1 MMTPDNLSW
10 FQADASELASVVFN
24 TARKPRACLN
34 FAEVLRPGVDIALGY
49 EASSS
54 FTSTV
59 PALIVLGDE
68 SVPKILGWLKV
79 YAPEAYPLTQFSRV
93 ISRSD
98 MDMSYQT
105 PSALERHDKWACII
119 LGELLGQS
127 GMDIDPSAL
136 PLSRAAA
143 CYSTPIARAKIV
155 HGNPDAARLCAER
168 LRVIERDDRF
178 FRRPVT
184 VDELTTVWS
193 VLTASNTFEDE
204 PITDNPRNLVFSIV
218 ETIAMY
224 ERPARNLELIRLQNY
239 PDLARD
245 SVEGRVLAF
254 QKLARDVAGNASPG
268 RRLSIHQ
275 SALLAG
281 GAYLVGRGTSHV
293 ALLNDLSAIAP
304 MAFAWFGLIAAL
316 HGSYGWDKAWAR
328 LVKGVE
334 RQLRM
339 KFDWEDPAMVDL
351 CWVEYV
357 WASKAFTSKTS
368 LGGIV
373 PLNAKALTIEFL
385 PGVACQFRLSGE
397 DARTPTAQPAL
408 GSFQASVGEAAP
420 SRPKETTSPSIPT
433 ASIEDTLR
441 LANELRTM
449 ALRVSE
455 LAKATQNIAMKAAG
469 RSSDEPSHPAQVE
482 NQDTLDLL
490 PPQPSS
496 KSKKRARKSTK

>member
-10 FQADASELASVVFN
+10 FQTDAAELANLVFN
-24 TARKPRACLN
+24 ATRKPKSPLN
-34 FAEVLRPGVDIALGY
+34 FSEISLSSVDIALGY
-49 EASSS
+49 DASPSS
-54 FTSTV
+54 TYTS
-59 PALIVLGDE
+59 PALIILRDE

-79 YAPEAYPLTQFSRV
+79 YAPEAYPLTQFARV
-93 ISRSD
+93 MARSD

-105 PSALERHDKWACII
+105 PSTPNRHDKWACII

-127 GMDIDPSAL
+127 GMDVDPAAL

-143 CYSTPIARAKIV
+143 CYSTPIARAKIL
-155 HGNPDAARLCAER
+155 HANPDATRLCGER

-193 VLTASNTFEDE
+193 LMTAVAPFGDE
-204 PITDNPRNLVFSIV
+204 PSAENPRNLIFSIV
-218 ETIAMY
+218 ETIATY
-224 ERPARNLELIRLQNY
+224 EEKVRNANQVRLHNY
-239 PDLARD
+239 PDLIRD

-268 RRLSIHQ
+268 QRLTIYQ

-304 MAFAWFGLIAAL
+304 MAFVWFGLIAAV
-316 HGSYGWDKAWAR
+316 HGAHGWDKSWAR

-334 RQLRM
+334 RQLRLGL
-339 KFDWEDPAMVDL
+339 DWADPAMVDL
-351 CWVEYV
+351 CWVEYL
-357 WASKAFTSKTS
+357 WASKAFNSKTS

-385 PGVACQFRLSGE
+385 PGVACQFRLAGE
-397 DARTPTAQPAL
+397 DARTPANQPAS
-408 GSFQASVGEAAP
+408 GAFQTTIAATPPP
-420 SRPKETTSPSIPT
+420 SKETNSPSIPT
-433 ASIEDTLR
+433 LSVEDTLR
-441 LANELRTM
+441 LANELNAM

-455 LAKATQNIAMKAAG
+455 LAKTTQNIAMQARDK
-469 RSSDEPSHPAQVE
+469 SSDKPVRASQANKQES
-482 NQDTLDLL
+482 LDLP
-490 PPQPSS
+490 PPQASS
-496 KSKKRARKSTK
+496 KSKKRTRKSAK